1 MAIGRPRPIDTCI
14 VRSYINKGSLGQV
27 AAAVIPAEIRRLESE
42 QIRFRSDRSSSRSP
56 VSLGAEYTQ
65 DGSDLMQVLLRVQ
78 DLNIAYR
85 GARLSRHHAVQNVN
99 FEIVEGE
106 VLGLMGE
113 SGCGKTSIALAS
125 LGLLAEEQADVSG
138 SIQFRGEEL
147 LTKDRRALCAIRGAG
162 ISLGFQEPELALS
175 PVMNVR
181 DQVGEVIHAHND
193 WKWERCRADAE
204 MALQRVGL
212 SDSRRIFSAYPHQLS
227 GGQRQRVVLA
237 QALACKPALLIADEP
252 AASLDARSQSEILA
266 LLRKLQ
272 RELRI
277 SILLISHAPEVQAT
291 LADRLMVMANGRIV
305 EQGKFEQLYRNPS
318 HACTRAMLRSPGPV
332 SVAQEM
338 DFEMAK

>member
-1 MAIGRPRPIDTCI
+1 
-14 VRSYINKGSLGQV
+14 
-27 AAAVIPAEIRRLESE
+27 
-42 QIRFRSDRSSSRSP
+42 
-56 VSLGAEYTQ
+56 LGAEYAQ
-65 DGSDLMQVLLRVQ
+65 DGFDLMEVLLRVQ
-78 DLNIAYR
+78 DLNIVYR
-85 GARLSRHHAVQNVN
+85 GAARSLHHAVQNVS
-99 FEIVEGE
+99 FEICEGE
-106 VLGLMGE
+106 VVGLMGE

-147 LTKDRRALCAIRGAG
+147 LAKDRRALRAIRGAG
-162 ISLGFQEPELALS
+162 ISLVFQEPELALS
-175 PVMNVR
+175 PVMNVT
-181 DQVGEVIHAHND
+181 DQVAEVIHAHND

-204 MALQRVGL
+204 SALERVGL

-266 LLRKLQ
+266 LLGKLQ

-305 EQGKFEQLYRNPS
+305 EQGPFEQLYRNPT
-318 HACTRAMLRSPGPV
+318 HDCTRAMLRAAAPA
-332 SVAQEM
+332 SVTEDM
-338 DFEMAK
+338 DFEMVT